1 MKKMKRTIRVFLCML
16 LIFTMIASCAEN
28 GLVPLT
34 VTELLALG
42 EEYLLD
48 LDYEKALVQFLEII
62 EVEPMNPRGYTG
74 AAEAYI
80 GLRRPN
86 DAIAVLNRGISIL
99 PGNIEITNMLIGL
112 LIEQSRHEE
121 ALALVER
128 ALSLTP
134 DDPELI
140 RLREELNDIL
150 YVHVHDWMEASCQ
163 WSRYCMEC
171 FEFEGEP
178 LAHIWIGASFQ
189 APQICSLCGETQ
201 GDPWPPGFIVHNDD
215 YNDMTSMVIGAPYR
229 YFSCDYQRFPGNISI
244 QSFTVLDSYN
254 GIDAPEGYE
263 FQAATVRYQFDV
275 RRDGIA
281 ISLGFEDFYRYNPS
295 SESYLDDFDVGKT
308 FGNNPDEG
316 DFPGFVY
323 GGTISHFGS
332 DYDFFIKR
340 TWNQGEETQG
350 TYIDIEW
357 VFLAPVG
364 YDGFI
369 VVASSVHPNDIDED
383 FYYFRLKQ

>member
-1 MKKMKRTIRVFLCML
+1 MKKNILIVLCMIL
-16 LIFTMIASCAEN
+16 VFSMVASCAEN
-28 GLVPLT
+28 GLAPLT

-80 GLRRPN
+80 GLSRPN

-99 PGNIEITNMLIGL
+99 PGNIEIINMLIGL

-128 ALSLTP
+128 ALSLSP

-150 YVHVHDWMEASCQ
+150 YVHVHDWMEASCH

-171 FEFEGEP
+171 FEFEGET
-178 LAHIWIGASFQ
+178 LAHIWTDANFQ
-189 APQICSLCGETQ
+189 MPQTCSLCGETQ
-201 GDPWPPGFIVHNDD
+201 GDPWHPGWITNNDE
-215 YNDMTSMVIGAPYR
+215 YEDMVSMVIGTPYR
-229 YFSCDYQRFPGNISI
+229 YFSCDYRRFPGSISI
-244 QSFTVLDSYN
+244 QSFTILESHAS
-254 GIDAPEGYE
+254 ITAPEGYE
-263 FQAATVRYQFDV
+263 FQIATVRYQFDV

-281 ISLGFEDFYRYNPS
+281 ISLGFEDFYRYDPS
-295 SESYLDDFDVGKT
+295 DESYLADFNTLKMFESD
-308 FGNNPDEG
+308 PDEG
-316 DFPGFVY
+316 DFPGFFF
-323 GGTISHFGS
+323 GGTISNFGS
-332 DYDFFIKR
+332 DYEYYFKR
-340 TWNQGEETQG
+340 SWNQGYETQG

-357 VFLAPVG
+357 VFLAPAG

-369 VVASSVHPNDIDED
+369 VTSHSVHLNDIDED